1 MIWLNAAAW
10 MAAAAAAAPVV
21 VHWLVHRRAARL
33 LFPTLRFLLPTRLAA
48 VRRRAL
54 DDLPLLAIRVSILIL
69 AAAAFAG
76 PLLVS
81 GRRRGEWN
89 ARLVRETASPSGTRS
104 LAESVDAAVVRLEA
118 APPAR
123 RELVIAA
130 PLVLGSVTAADL
142 AAVPPDVG
150 IRFER
155 TGELPAERTLTE
167 RPLATASG
175 PRSIAPTL
183 TGAQTSAAE
192 RAGGAPVSLPLDVH
206 ASPQAKAVVNAAIAA
221 VLSGRVWTPGTGRRL
236 RLVVADGGRVVTP
249 GDAERTRVPWMADA
263 VAAIA
268 RDRDVRD
275 ASARIVA
282 GVDRPPAPWLVV
294 ARAGDGR
301 AAAMAATRGG
311 ALEIVSAAPPADLF
325 TPVLVRAAV
334 EAIAP
339 ASDWPRA
346 EILPIPDAQLRAW
359 ARPPASVAAP
369 RLDRIGV
376 DDRRWLWAAVL
387 VLLALEQVLRRSRV
401 RDAEETAVAR
411 VA

>member
-1 MIWLNAAAW
+1 VIWLNAAAW

-249 GDAERTRVPWMADA
+249 GDAERIRVPWMADA

-275 ASARIVA
+275 ASARIAA
-282 GVDRPPAPWLVV
+282 GVDRPPPWRVV

-301 AAAMAATRGG
+301 AAAMAAARGD
-311 ALEIVSAAPPADLF
+311 ALAIVSAAPPADLF

-359 ARPPASVAAP
+359 ERTPAPIAAP
-369 RLDRIGV
+369 RVDRIDR

-387 VLLALEQVLRRSRV
+387 VLLALEQYLRRSRV
-401 RDAEETAVAR
+401 RDAEETEVAR